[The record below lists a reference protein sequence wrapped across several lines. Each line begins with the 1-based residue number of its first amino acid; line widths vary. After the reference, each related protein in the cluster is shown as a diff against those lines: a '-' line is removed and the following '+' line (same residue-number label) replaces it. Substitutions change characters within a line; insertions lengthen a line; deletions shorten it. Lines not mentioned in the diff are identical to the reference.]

1 MHPQFIQILRYFR
14 METLKEHMPGQPV
27 GLNEVQRT
35 AVRYENVIY
44 TTAATKV
51 IQPIFAT
58 FSSEHKLL
66 VIG

>member
-1 MHPQFIQILRYFR
+1 
-14 METLKEHMPGQPV
+14 
-27 GLNEVQRT
+27 
-35 AVRYENVIY
+35 VIY

-66 VIG
+66 VIGW